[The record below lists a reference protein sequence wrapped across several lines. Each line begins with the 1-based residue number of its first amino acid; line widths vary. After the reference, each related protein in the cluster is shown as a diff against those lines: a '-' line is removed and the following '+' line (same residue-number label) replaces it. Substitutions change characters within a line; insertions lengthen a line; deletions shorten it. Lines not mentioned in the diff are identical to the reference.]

1 VAADHPFD
9 LASRGPDGLAGLA
22 VGAGRHRLVNIADG
36 DCVGI
41 AVTFGRPATAT
52 VDADF
57 YSSSLSLI
65 SSSSPELQ
73 HCSQKQTLIS
83 PVQASWSFRSQA
95 SQRQPN

>member
-9 LASRGPDGLAGLA
+9 LASGGSNGLAGLA
-22 VGAGRHRLVNIADG
+22 VGAGRHRLVNVADG

-41 AVTFGRPATAT
+41 AVAFGRLATAT
-52 VDADF
+52 VDAH

-83 PVQASWSFRSQA
+83 PVQAS
-95 SQRQPN
+95 